1 MKILVINCGSSSL
14 KYQLMDM
21 EGEKVLAKGKCDKIG
36 LNGSFIEYK
45 CSEKNVHTEELVELK
60 DHNDAMKVL
69 VAKLLDKEVGAIEN
83 ISEIGA
89 TGHRI
94 VSGGEKIKE
103 SVVVDEEVIAEIEKC
118 IDLAPLHNPGHLM
131 GIRACNEILPGV
143 PMVAV
148 FDTAFHQTMPREAY
162 LYPLPYEYYEKYKVR
177 KYGAHGTSHRYVTD
191 RAAALMG
198 KDKEEL
204 NIISCHLGNGAS
216 MCAIKN
222 GKSIDTSM
230 GLTPLEGLMM
240 GTRSGDMDPAIAKY
254 IMDHENISVDEYNNI
269 INKKSGLLGI
279 SGKSS
284 DIRELKELRDAGDEM
299 AKLALDMQV
308 YRVKKYIGSY
318 MAVLGHV
325 DVITFEGGI
334 GEYND
339 DLVFQIL
346 EGLEELGIK
355 ADPTVEYIRGAEQEI
370 SAKDSKI
377 KIFKI
382 PTDEE
387 LMIARDTLELVT
399 NK

>member
-1 MKILVINCGSSSL
+1 M
-14 KYQLMDM
+14 
-21 EGEKVLAKGKCDKIG
+21 
-36 LNGSFIEYK
+36 
-45 CSEKNVHTEELVELK
+45 
-60 DHNDAMKVL
+60 
-69 VAKLLDKEVGAIEN
+69 
-83 ISEIGA
+83 
-89 TGHRI
+89 
-94 VSGGEKIKE
+94 
-103 SVVVDEEVIAEIEKC
+103 
-118 IDLAPLHNPGHLM
+118 
-131 GIRACNEILPGV
+131 
-143 PMVAV
+143 
-148 FDTAFHQTMPREAY
+148 
-162 LYPLPYEYYEKYKVR
+162 
-177 KYGAHGTSHRYVTD
+177 
-191 RAAALMG
+191 
-198 KDKEEL
+198 
-204 NIISCHLGNGAS
+204 
-216 MCAIKN
+216 
-222 GKSIDTSM
+222 
-230 GLTPLEGLMM
+230 
-240 GTRSGDMDPAIAKY
+240 
-254 IMDHENISVDEYNNI
+254 YNH
-269 INKKSGLLGI
+269 KKSGLLGI

>member
-1 MKILVINCGSSSL
+1 MAFKI
-14 KYQLMDM
+14 
-21 EGEKVLAKGKCDKIG
+21 
-36 LNGSFIEYK
+36 
-45 CSEKNVHTEELVELK
+45 
-60 DHNDAMKVL
+60 
-69 VAKLLDKEVGAIEN
+69 
-83 ISEIGA
+83 
-89 TGHRI
+89 
-94 VSGGEKIKE
+94 
-103 SVVVDEEVIAEIEKC
+103 
-118 IDLAPLHNPGHLM
+118 
-131 GIRACNEILPGV
+131 
-143 PMVAV
+143 AV

-284 DIRELKELRDAGDEM
+284 DIRELKELRDSGDEM

-334 GEYND
+334 GEFND

-346 EGLEELGIK
+346 EGLEEL
-355 ADPTVEYIRGAEQEI
+355 E
-370 SAKDSKI
+370 
-377 KIFKI
+377 
-382 PTDEE
+382 
-387 LMIARDTLELVT
+387 
-399 NK
+399 